1 MQEGNV
7 HHSKVRESKPNLKN
21 INNIKELYKWFK
33 FNLKAV
39 FLLSQYKN
47 TES

>member
-7 HHSKVRESKPNLKN
+7 HHSQVRESKSNLKN